1 MSILINFRWPI
12 QRWYP
17 WKTLTTFQGTF
28 IGSRTEFQNELYVDS
43 YLYLTN
49 YPLPRYI
56 FNIAKQLIIQIKI
69 IYFIVIQ
76 HIPYINGIVQKSV
89 QNKYIF
95 HRKNI

>member
-1 MSILINFRWPI
+1 MSILINFQWPLNGDI
-12 QRWYP
+12 PEKIDHFTRYFHR
-17 WKTLTTFQGTF
+17 FQD
-28 IGSRTEFQNELYVDS
+28 ELYVDS
-43 YLYLTN
+43 YLYSIN